1 MDATWRF
8 SLALSYYGRLC
19 RKVLAARFLLLTFL
33 VAASL
38 HAVGHGLTAVIAG
51 FLGRALVA
59 DTRFISSTFRFLS
72 NPATVDAAPRNPP
85 RSRGAG
91 RHSRIGSAVTVG
103 AKGGRKVRHRVAGRL
118 LDGNGAG
125 DGHCP
130 LDWLSVCERSRRASD
145 GLLGGVRVSWR
156 RSHPCVAL
164 WRELEMALGALLV
177 VTPFASAWRARRA
190 WRRPMRTRWSW
201 PKVSSRAG

>member
-19 RKVLAARFLLLTFL
+19 RKVLADRFLLLTFL

-72 NPATVDAAPRNPP
+72 NPATLAFVGVLATSVKGVGATLGATAQ
-85 RSRGAG
+85 SRLAQKVATEG
-91 RHSRIGSAVTVG
+91 RHRLA
-103 AKGGRKVRHRVAGRL
+103 ARL
-118 LDGNGAG
+118 LDGGPAPPT
-125 DGHCP
+125 GH
-130 LDWLSVCERSRRASD
+130 LSARVAVPGWEREAAVPVPRA
-145 GLLGGVRVSWR
+145 L
-156 RSHPCVAL
+156 
-164 WRELEMALGALLV
+164 
-177 VTPFASAWRARRA
+177 
-190 WRRPMRTRWSW
+190 
-201 PKVSSRAG
+201 